1 MSSADTKAALPADPL
16 LSLFGMF
23 LAFSIQQ
30 QLCIAG
36 QTLQAVCQSL
46 PKAFHLPVFLWGAQT
61 QVISVGSWS
70 TLILSTASES
80 GNQLDGS

>member
-1 MSSADTKAALPADPL
+1 MSSAGTKAASPADPL
-16 LSLFGMF
+16 LSLFGCY
-23 LAFSIQQ
+23 SIQQ

-46 PKAFHLPVFLWGAQT
+46 PKAFHLPVFPWGAQT
-61 QVISVGSWS
+61 QVISVGFWS

-80 GNQLDGS
+80 GNQLAGS